1 MRALKGINSAGIT
14 QRYMKNEQFRIGL
27 GIRISMAVNFVYAA
41 VNLVS
46 GVTCS
51 SVWLGA
57 SGIYFLLLGIIRAVL
72 SHAYEIKD
80 REGGFEFERKQYKIT
95 AWLLFALNIPMGYM
109 IIMLIEIE
117 TETVYP
123 MYTIYAVAAY
133 TFYKLT
139 ASIINLIK
147 YRHTSSPVLSA
158 IKALSFIAA
167 LMSLTALQDAMIFEF
182 SQNSRYFRERMN
194 TFTGTTVY
202 ALVIAITVY
211 MVFHSLN
218 LIGDGDYE

>member
-1 MRALKGINSAGIT
+1 MRALKGIYSAEIT
-14 QRYMKNEQFRIGL
+14 QRYMKDEQFRTSL

-46 GVTCS
+46 GAVSS

-57 SGIYFLLLGIIRAVL
+57 SGIYFLFLGIIRAVL

-80 REGGFEFERKQYKIT
+80 RKGGFEFEKKQYKIT
-95 AWLLFALNIPMGYM
+95 AWLLFMLNIPMGYM

-139 ASIINLIK
+139 ASIISLIK
-147 YRHTSSPVLSA
+147 YRHTSSPVFSA

-167 LMSLTALQDAMIFEF
+167 LMSLTVLQDAMIFEF
-182 SQNSRYFRERMN
+182 SQSNRYYRERMN
-194 TFTGTTVY
+194 TITGTTVY